1 MKKKDIETLRGKE
14 VAEIKKALAGKRAD
28 LIKAQVEMYGG
39 KEKNLKKARN
49 LRREVAQMLTIIK
62 EREILERESKKE

>member
-14 VAEIKKALAGKRAD
+14 VAEIKKALVGKRAD

-39 KEKNLKKARN
+39 KEKNLKKAKN

-62 EREILERESKKE
+62 EREILEREAKRE

>member
-1 MKKKDIETLRGKE
+1 MKKKDVETLRGKE

-39 KEKNLKKARN
+39 KEKNLKKAKN

-62 EREILERESKKE
+62 EREILEREAKRE

>member
-14 VAEIKKALAGKRAD
+14 VAEIKKALGEKKAD
-28 LIKAQVEMYGG
+28 LIKAQTEMYGG
-39 KEKNLKKARN
+39 KEKNLKKAKN

-62 EREILERESKKE
+62 EREILESETKKE

>member
-1 MKKKDIETLRGKE
+1 MKKKDVETLRGKE

-39 KEKNLKKARN
+39 KEKNLKKAKN

>member
-39 KEKNLKKARN
+39 KEKNLKKAKN

>member
-39 KEKNLKKARN
+39 KEKNLKKAKN

-62 EREILERESKKE
+62 EREILESEAKSE

>member
-1 MKKKDIETLRGKE
+1 MKKKDVETLRGKE

-39 KEKNLKKARN
+39 KEKNLKKAKN

-62 EREILERESKKE
+62 EREILESEAKSE